1 MKHIKDNIQ
10 EITNAAKDIGETY
23 AETGRSAGREAKT
36 TAQEL
41 AQEYREFGRRT
52 AERFREM
59 TADDSDNLGDA
70 YRDIGTAYRNKDR
83 RDVRAIKKA
92 AKETA
97 REYKKFGKQVAD
109 IYRGSE
115 EK

>member
-10 EITNAAKDIGETY
+10 EITN
-23 AETGRSAGREAKT
+23 
-36 TAQEL
+36 
-41 AQEYREFGRRT
+41 
-52 AERFREM
+52 
-59 TADDSDNLGDA
+59 
-70 YRDIGTAYRNKDR
+70 
-83 RDVRAIKKA
+83 A

>member
-1 MKHIKDNIQ
+1 MH
-10 EITNAAKDIGETY
+10 AS
-23 AETGRSAGREAKT
+23 RRKT

-59 TADDSDNLGDA
+59 TADDSDDLGNA

-83 RDVRAIKKA
+83 RDARAIKKA

-109 IYRGSE
+109 IYRDSE

>member
-1 MKHIKDNIQ
+1 MIVRIVSPLV
-10 EITNAAKDIGETY
+10 NAFPHQARIPSSSAKLL
-23 AETGRSAGREAKT
+23 SP
-36 TAQEL
+36 L
-41 AQEYREFGRRT
+41 AINWLISRT

-59 TADDSDNLGDA
+59 TADDGDDLGDA

-83 RDVRAIKKA
+83 RDARAIKKA

-109 IYRGSE
+109 IYRDSE

>member
-1 MKHIKDNIQ
+1 MIVRIVSPLV
-10 EITNAAKDIGETY
+10 NAFPHQARIPSSSAKLL
-23 AETGRSAGREAKT
+23 SP
-36 TAQEL
+36 L
-41 AQEYREFGRRT
+41 AINWLI
-52 AERFREM
+52 
-59 TADDSDNLGDA
+59 S
-70 YRDIGTAYRNKDR
+70 
-83 RDVRAIKKA
+83 RAIKKA

>member
-1 MKHIKDNIQ
+1 
-10 EITNAAKDIGETY
+10 
-23 AETGRSAGREAKT
+23 
-36 TAQEL
+36 
-41 AQEYREFGRRT
+41 
-52 AERFREM
+52 M

-83 RDVRAIKKA
+83 RDARAIKKA

-109 IYRGSE
+109 IYRDS
-115 EK
+115 

>member
-1 MKHIKDNIQ
+1 MIVRIVSPLV
-10 EITNAAKDIGETY
+10 NAFPHQARIPSSSAKLL
-23 AETGRSAGREAKT
+23 SP
-36 TAQEL
+36 L
-41 AQEYREFGRRT
+41 AINWLISRT

-59 TADDSDNLGDA
+59 TADDSDDLGDA

-83 RDVRAIKKA
+83 RDARAIKKA

-97 REYKKFGKQVAD
+97 REHKKFGKQVAD
-109 IYRGSE
+109 IYRDSE

>member
-1 MKHIKDNIQ
+1 MIVRIVSPLV
-10 EITNAAKDIGETY
+10 NAFPHQARIPSSSAKLL
-23 AETGRSAGREAKT
+23 SP
-36 TAQEL
+36 L
-41 AQEYREFGRRT
+41 AINWLISRA

-83 RDVRAIKKA
+83 RDARAIKKA

-97 REYKKFGKQVAD
+97 REYK
-109 IYRGSE
+109 
-115 EK
+115 